1 MTTGVTVNLLPDGGL
16 ERREHPL
23 LPPRQGGALLA
34 IERANVC
41 GSDVHLWRG
50 GHPTLH
56 DCVLGHEFVGRI
68 VDTGGVPLYDA
79 RGERLVEGDRLVCS
93 YFRVCGNCVMCL
105 AGRTRLCE
113 RAYDSWGRSSLEQP
127 HFRGAF
133 ASHYH
138 LHQEQFRVK
147 VPAEVP
153 SALAALANC
162 ALAQGIAVVDTIN
175 PDLLA
180 GPCLVIGAGALGL
193 SVLAGAPAGT
203 VWDVYDRVAARRA
216 NAELFPTARAIDT
229 LPSVTGTLDGAYDVV
244 VVAAGTP
251 EAFETA
257 LEQVRPGGQIVMMG
271 IINTRPTDVVSIR
284 PGVLTRKGVTVSS
297 VIRYDQRQLLAAV
310 DLLCGPT
317 PLRLLPLAEFGLDS
331 VADALAA
338 AERCESGRVSLV
350 PGMNGE
356 LR

>member
-1 MTTGVTVNLLPDGGL
+1 MTTGVTVNLLAGGGL
-16 ERREHPL
+16 EQREHPL
-23 LPPRQGGALLA
+23 APPRHGGALLA

-68 VDTGGVPLYDA
+68 TDLGGAALYDA
-79 RGERLVEGDRLVCS
+79 RGERLAEGDRLVSS
-93 YFRVCGNCVMCL
+93 YFRVCGRCTMCL

-113 RAYDSWGRSSLEQP
+113 HAYASWGRSSLQQP

-133 ASHYH
+133 ASHYQ
-138 LHQEQFRVK
+138 LHPEQFSVK
-147 VPAEVP
+147 VPVEVP

-162 ALAQGIAVVDTIN
+162 AVAQGLAVVEAIRS
-175 PDLLA
+175 DLLA
-180 GPCLVIGAGALGL
+180 GPCLTIGAGALGL
-193 SVLAGAPAGT
+193 SVIAGSPTGT
-203 VWDVYDRVAARRA
+203 AWDVHDRVATRRGH
-216 NAELFPTARAIDT
+216 AELFPGVRALDA
-229 LPSVTGTLDGAYDVV
+229 LPPAGGTLDGAYDVV

-284 PGVLTRKGVTVSS
+284 PGVLTRKGITVTS
-297 VIRYDQRQLLAAV
+297 VIRYDQHHLVAAV
-310 DLLCGPT
+310 DLLSGPT
-317 PLRLLPLAEFGLDS
+317 PLGRLPLAEYGLDA
-331 VADALAA
+331 VEAALAA
-338 AERCESGRVSLV
+338 AERHESGRVSLV
-350 PGMNGE
+350 PGPYGGS
-356 LR
+356 R

>member
-1 MTTGVTVNLLPDGGL
+1 MTTGVTINLRADGGL

-23 LPPRQGGALLA
+23 LPPRPGGALLA
-34 IERANVC
+34 VERANVC

-56 DCVLGHEFVGRI
+56 DCVLGHEFVGRV
-68 VDTGGVPLYDA
+68 VDTGGGPLYDA
-79 RGERLVEGDRLVCS
+79 RGERLAEGDRLVCS
-93 YFRVCGNCVMCL
+93 YFRVCGSCAMCRI
-105 AGRTRLCE
+105 GRMNLCE
-113 RAYDSWGRSSLEQP
+113 AAYASWGRSSLEQP

-138 LHQEQFRVK
+138 LHPEQFTVK
-147 VPAEVP
+147 VLEELP
-153 SALAALANC
+153 SSLAALANC
-162 ALAQGIAVVDTIN
+162 ALAQGLAVVDRIRA
-175 PDLLA
+175 DVLA

-193 SVLAGAPAGT
+193 SVVAGAPKET
-203 VWDVYDRVAARRA
+203 SWDVYDRVAGRCA
-216 NAELFPTARAIDT
+216 NAGLFPNARALDS
-229 LPSVTGTLDGAYDVV
+229 LPTAGGTLDGNYDVV

-271 IINTRPTDVVSIR
+271 IINTRDTDVVAIR

-297 VIRYDQRQLLAAV
+297 AIRYGVPQLTAAV
-310 DLLCGPT
+310 DLLRGDT
-317 PLRLLPLAEFGLDS
+317 PLRRLPLAEFTLDA
-331 VADALAA
+331 VTEALAA
-338 AERCESGRVSLV
+338 AERCDSGRVSLV
-350 PGMNGE
+350 PNGE

>member
-1 MTTGVTVNLLPDGGL
+1 MTTGVTINLLTGGGL

-56 DCVLGHEFVGRI
+56 DCVLGHEFVGR
-68 VDTGGVPLYDA
+68 VADSGDAALYDA
-79 RGERLVEGDRLVCS
+79 RGERLAEGDRLVCS
-93 YFRVCGNCVMCL
+93 YFRVCGSCVMCL
-105 AGRTRLCE
+105 AGRSHLCE
-113 RAYDSWGRSSLEQP
+113 HAYDSWGRSSLEQP
-127 HFRGAF
+127 YFRGAF
-133 ASHYH
+133 ASHYQ
-138 LHQEQFRVK
+138 LHPQQFTVK

-162 ALAQGIAVVDTIN
+162 AVAQGIAVIDAIS
-175 PDLLA
+175 PELLA
-180 GPCLVIGAGALGL
+180 GPCLLIGAGALGL
-193 SVLAGAPAGT
+193 SVIAGAPTGT
-203 VWDVYDRVAARRA
+203 AWDVYDRVPARRG
-216 NAELFPTARAIDT
+216 NAELFPAVRAIDD
-229 LPSVTGTLDGAYDVV
+229 LPPAEGALNGFYDVV

-257 LEQVRPGGQIVMMG
+257 LTQVRPGGQIVMMG

-297 VIRYDQRQLLAAV
+297 VIRYDRRHLIAAV
-310 DLLCGPT
+310 DLLARPT
-317 PLRLLPLAEFGLDS
+317 PLALLPLAEYGLES
-331 VADALAA
+331 AGDALAA
-338 AERCESGRVSLV
+338 AERHESGRVSLV
-350 PGMNGE
+350 PD
-356 LR
+356 LDRKSR